1 MNMNDLMYFQ
11 QVNTYGSF
19 TLTAKMLGVT
29 QPTISEAI
37 SRLEK
42 SLSTKL
48 FYRTK
53 QGISLTPQGKL
64 ILEKT
69 SLILN
74 TKNEIESLSNIN
86 TQIQLNIKIGCHP
99 VIGRYFLS
107 KFLKQSTKK
116 YPQINFKLQHDNS
129 RSIQQMIQ
137 NGEIDIGV
145 VVNPIRNPDL
155 FISRI
160 TYDKVKIWKS
170 TAGQSPN
177 NQLIADFTLPQ
188 THEILR
194 QWKSAPAQHIHTN
207 DFNLIGDLVQS
218 NMAYGILPE
227 RFVQM
232 EKLKLED
239 EAKGLYVKDEFCVV
253 YRPEF
258 LKNSYSKECVKYII
272 DAFN

>member
-11 QVNTYGSF
+11 QVNTYRSF

-29 QPTISEAI
+29 QPTVSEAI

-42 SLSTKL
+42 SLNTKL

-53 QGISLTPQGKL
+53 QGITLTPQGKL

-74 TKNEIESLSNIN
+74 TKNEIESLANIN

-116 YPQINFKLQHDNS
+116 YPQINFKLHHDNS
-129 RSIQQMIQ
+129 RSVQQMIQ

-155 FISRI
+155 FINRI
-160 TYDKVKIWKS
+160 TFDKVMIWKS
-170 TAGQSPN
+170 TSNQTPN

-194 QWKSAPAQHIHTN
+194 QWKSAPTQHIHTN
-207 DFNLIGDLVQS
+207 DFNLIGDLVES

-232 EKLKLED
+232 EKLKVENEQKSLF
-239 EAKGLYVKDEFCVV
+239 VKDEFCVV

-258 LKNSYSKECVKYII
+258 LKNSYSKECVQFII
-272 DAFN
+272 NSFS

>member
-19 TLTAKMLGVT
+19 TLTAKMLGVS

-37 SRLEK
+37 ARLEK
-42 SLSTKL
+42 NLGTKL

-53 QGISLTPQGKL
+53 QGITLTPPGKI

-69 SLILN
+69 HLILH
-74 TKNEIESLSNIN
+74 TKNEIEALTNN
-86 TQIQLNIKIGCHP
+86 EQTPLNIKIGCHP
-99 VIGRYFLS
+99 VIARYFLTS
-107 KFLKQSTKK
+107 FLKQSTRKHEN
-116 YPQINFKLQHDNS
+116 INFKLHHDNS
-129 RSIQQMIQ
+129 RAIQQMIQ
-137 NGEIDIGV
+137 QGEIDVGV

-155 FISRI
+155 FINRI
-160 TYDKVKIWKS
+160 TFDKVMIWKS
-170 TAGQSPN
+170 ISSQKPN
-177 NQLIADFTLPQ
+177 EQLIADFSLPQ

-194 QWKSAPAQHIHTN
+194 RWKNAPTQHIHTN
-207 DFNLIGDLVQS
+207 DFNLIGDLVES

-232 EKLKLED
+232 EKLKLEN
-239 EAKGLYVKDEFCVV
+239 ETKGLFVKDEFCVV

-258 LKNSYSKECVKYII
+258 LKNKISKECVQFII
-272 DAFN
+272 NSFN